1 MLLLSEFLWGSNNP
15 SGWEYGMLLLCR
27 LCSGSTG
34 SASSYTQATIGQ
46 RTYIR
51 GNGKEALFNL
61 NCPNGLPTLR
71 DQYRL
76 SDPEVNRMI
85 RALVPYIP
93 QLCTTW
99 EEMHGK
105 QKPN

>member
-1 MLLLSEFLWGSNNP
+1 MWYAASVPTILRIGHLRVGIHTNEHPPPHVHVFG
-15 SGWEYGMLLLCR
+15 YG
-27 LCSGSTG
+27 G
-34 SASSYTQATIGQ
+34 
-46 RTYIR
+46 
-51 GNGKEALFNL
+51 EAVFNL
-61 NCPNGLPTLR
+61 NCPHVLPTFR

-85 RALVPYIP
+85 RSLVPYIR

-105 QKPN
+105 QKPHKP